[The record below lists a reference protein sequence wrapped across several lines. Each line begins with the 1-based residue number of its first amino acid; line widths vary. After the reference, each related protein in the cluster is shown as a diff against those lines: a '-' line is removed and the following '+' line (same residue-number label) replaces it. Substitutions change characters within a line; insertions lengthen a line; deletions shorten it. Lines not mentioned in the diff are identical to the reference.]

1 MNKQNEQ
8 WESKLYNDIRL
19 LQHSNGS
26 VFVWVKFVYRH
37 TSRKDPLC
45 EYVPCYEFRFSKEGV
60 GLYEIG
66 EPNDSFI
73 RFWTHKE
80 RDGIS
85 LPNLFFDAFEVPRVD
100 GKFKWDN

>member
-1 MNKQNEQ
+1 MNEQ

-26 VFVWVKFVYRH
+26 VFVCVKFVYWH
-37 TSRKDPLC
+37 TSKIDPFC
-45 EYVPCYEFRFSKEGV
+45 EYVPSYEFRFSQRGV

-66 EPNDSFI
+66 EPNDSPI

-80 RDGIS
+80 RDGMS
-85 LPNLFFDAFEVPRVD
+85 LPELFFEAFEVPRED